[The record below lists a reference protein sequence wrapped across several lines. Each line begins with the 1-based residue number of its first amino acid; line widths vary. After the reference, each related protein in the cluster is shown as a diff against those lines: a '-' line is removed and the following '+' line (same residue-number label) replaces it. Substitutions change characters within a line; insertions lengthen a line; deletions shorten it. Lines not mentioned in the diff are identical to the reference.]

1 MKRSAVVVL
10 LVLSMAVPAAAQ
22 ELQGTL
28 KKMKTAGTIVLGYRE
43 NSAPF
48 SFVGS
53 DGKPT
58 GYSIDLCTRIV
69 TEVQEALSLPQL
81 KVRWAPV
88 TVADRIDAVTSGRID
103 MECGSTTVTLSRQE
117 RVDFSPLIFIDGGG
131 LLVGTSSRIRSV
143 SDLGDKKVAVI
154 PGTSTEP
161 ALQAALQK
169 RLVRAQIVPVK
180 DHDEG
185 RAALESG
192 KADAY
197 ASDRV
202 LLVGLLVGSK
212 DPEKLTLVDEQFS
225 YEPYGLMLRRGD
237 AAFRHV
243 VNRALSRLYRSD
255 EIVRIYE
262 KWFRVLGRPSPAL
275 VLMYLLNAVP
285 SKSAPTETE
294 ESNMTTPTQ
303 QHPYVNVPE
312 TVSKEAQEF
321 LRTLRDP
328 ALMPAF
334 PDAGDLAGWKKVQ
347 AFAEAAGTAT
357 SAPRLKRY
365 EHTVGETSLGGV
377 PVLDVRPKNWTD
389 NGKVLVYTHG
399 GAHVMSSAA
408 STLGRAV
415 IAAHE

>member
-28 KKMKTAGTIVLGYRE
+28 KKIKTAGTITLGYRE

-48 SFVGS
+48 SFIGS
-53 DGKPT
+53 DGTPA
-58 GYSIDLCTRIV
+58 GYSIDLCTRVV
-69 TEVQEALSLPQL
+69 TEVQEALSLPEL

-88 TVADRIDAVTSGRID
+88 TVADRIDAVASGRID

-117 RVDFSPLIFIDGGG
+117 RVDFSQLTFVDGGG
-131 LLVGTSSRIRSV
+131 LLVGTSSRIRSL
-143 SDLGDKKVAVI
+143 SDLGDKRVAVI
-154 PGTSTEP
+154 PGTTTEP

-192 KADAY
+192 RADAY

-212 DPEKLTLVDEQFS
+212 DPEKLGLVDEQFS

-237 AAFRHV
+237 AAFRLA

-255 EIVRIYE
+255 EIARIYE
-262 KWFRVLGRPSPAL
+262 KWFRLLGRPSPAL
-275 VLMYLLNAVP
+275 VLMYLLNG
-285 SKSAPTETE
+285 
-294 ESNMTTPTQ
+294 
-303 QHPYVNVPE
+303 VPE
-312 TVSKEAQEF
+312 
-321 LRTLRDP
+321 
-328 ALMPAF
+328 
-334 PDAGDLAGWKKVQ
+334 
-347 AFAEAAGTAT
+347 
-357 SAPRLKRY
+357 
-365 EHTVGETSLGGV
+365 
-377 PVLDVRPKNWTD
+377 
-389 NGKVLVYTHG
+389 
-399 GAHVMSSAA
+399 
-408 STLGRAV
+408 
-415 IAAHE
+415 